1 MAPGGLVP
9 PEPKFGSERT
19 GDGYWKKREVKTKR
33 PLLAQITKESGSS
46 SGIDL
51 F

>member
-9 PEPKFGSERT
+9 PEPKFGSERA
-19 GDGYWKKREVKTKR
+19 GNRYWKKREVKTKR
-33 PLLAQITKESGSS
+33 PLLAQITKKSGSS
-46 SGIDL
+46 GGIDL